1 MQKQAILEMSDTKM
15 TNKQKTSNK
24 LAASV
29 VSIIL
34 TIIGVFTLLIIAGL
48 FIYPHYQK
56 YQYLKE
62 CKDNGKS
69 AEFCQ
74 QTWLELQK
82 LD

>member
-1 MQKQAILEMSDTKM
+1 MISKRKISDKI
-15 TNKQKTSNK
+15 
-24 LAASV
+24 ADRV
-29 VSIIL
+29 VGTIL
-34 TIIGVFTLLIIAGL
+34 TLIGILVLLIAAGL
-48 FIYPHYQK
+48 FIYPHYQE

-74 QTWLELQK
+74 QTWQELQK